1 MLDFLG
7 ANMAILDNIQ
17 NYYEPMVIEELAKL
31 IEGKENLDEDY
42 LSDVVCVALNH
53 LPPRY
58 IRHEVDMIYYLS
70 PIEAGEM
77 RDKVNKAV
85 LDALSYVKI
94 EEAES

>member
-1 MLDFLG
+1 
-7 ANMAILDNIQ
+7 MAVLDNIQ
-17 NYYEPMVIEELAKL
+17 NYYEPMVVEELAKL
-31 IEGKENLDEDY
+31 IEGKDDLDEEY

-77 RDKVNKAV
+77 REKVKAAV
-85 LDALSYVKI
+85 LDALSYVKT
-94 EEAES
+94 EEE